1 MTRSEG
7 FPPPWGPVDSAVTVA
22 ALNGIS
28 PGTVP
33 DLNVNWR
40 MRSRKDVEMA
50 TVMNPAE
57 VQAHTNLSP
66 LAQAK
71 PQAQAHTQPR
81 AQAHAA
87 VATPAT
93 AKLDPVAPAPVG
105 SIASL
110 ENRLG
115 F

>member
-1 MTRSEG
+1 
-7 FPPPWGPVDSAVTVA
+7 
-22 ALNGIS
+22 
-28 PGTVP
+28 
-33 DLNVNWR
+33 
-40 MRSRKDVEMA
+40 MA

-71 PQAQAHTQPR
+71 PQAPALAQPR

-93 AKLDPVAPAPVG
+93 ATSDTVASAPVG